1 MPWDVEKLEKKTKKG
16 PDASKGDPRKHPR
29 PEMQPESARRGLK
42 EEAQDPHG
50 AREANQAWKVSNSQR
65 NFDGFQK
72 KHRIPEV
79 KTRIR

>member
-29 PEMQPESARRGLK
+29 PEMRPEKARRGLK

-50 AREANQAWKVSNSQR
+50 AQEANQARKVSNSLSHF
-65 NFDGFQK
+65 NGCQK
-72 KHRIPEV
+72 NHQIP
-79 KTRIR
+79 